1 MSVPFMRIS
10 GTWMHIC
17 VKMSPRHN
25 FEKWRGGLSKRI
37 CRPQFSQKVNHA
49 VGRESSECEH
59 VLFICISMGESCAVY
74 LHVWK
79 VAPRFGDYV

>member
-1 MSVPFMRIS
+1 MDAYL
-10 GTWMHIC
+10 C
-17 VKMSPRHN
+17 QKMSPRHN
-25 FEKWRGGLSKRI
+25 FEKWGGRLSKRI

-49 VGRESSECEH
+49 VGRESSGRARAVHMHLDGGIMCSAR
-59 VLFICISMGESCAVY
+59 VGEWH

>member
-1 MSVPFMRIS
+1 MPYMRIS

-25 FEKWRGGLSKRI
+25 FEKEIGGLSKRI

-49 VGRESSECEH
+49 VGRESSASTCCSSVSRWGNH
-59 VLFICISMGESCAVY
+59 VQCTSMYGKLLPGLVIMYE
-74 LHVWK
+74 
-79 VAPRFGDYV
+79 